1 MEMAEKFLTKQTVMT
16 LFGMKDEKDL
26 DDLVNSKKIP
36 VIRIKG
42 KKKVFYGP
50 DLEEW
55 LLKNRSNIG
64 VSDSE

>member
-1 MEMAEKFLTKQTVMT
+1 
-16 LFGMKDEKDL
+16 MKDEKDL

-50 DLEEW
+50 DLEKW
-55 LLKNRSNIG
+55 LLENRSNIG
-64 VSDSE
+64 GSDPK

>member
-1 MEMAEKFLTKQTVMT
+1 MEMAERFLTKQTVMT
-16 LFGMKDEKDL
+16 LFGLDNEKDL

-36 VIRIKG
+36 VIRIKRS
-42 KKKVFYGP
+42 KKVFYAP

-64 VSDSE
+64 VCDPK

>member
-16 LFGMKDEKDL
+16 LFGMDNEKEL
-26 DDLVNSKKIP
+26 DDLVNAKKIP

-42 KKKVFYGP
+42 RKKVFYAP
-50 DLEEW
+50 DLEKW

-64 VSDSE
+64 GNDAE

>member
-16 LFGMKDEKDL
+16 LFGVENEKEL

-36 VIRIKG
+36 VIRIKA
-42 KKKVFYGP
+42 KKKVFYAP

-64 VSDSE
+64 VSDAE

>member
-1 MEMAEKFLTKQTVMT
+1 MEMAERFLTKQTVMT
-16 LFGMKDEKDL
+16 LFGMEDEKEL

-50 DLEEW
+50 DLEKW
-55 LLKNRSNIG
+55 LLENRSNIG
-64 VSDSE
+64 VSDPE

>member
-1 MEMAEKFLTKQTVMT
+1 MQMAEKFLTKQTVMT
-16 LFGMKDEKDL
+16 LFGVENEKEL
-26 DDLVNSKKIP
+26 DDLVNAKKIP

-42 KKKVFYGP
+42 RKKVFYAP

-64 VSDSE
+64 VSNPD

>member
-1 MEMAEKFLTKQTVMT
+1 MEMAEKFLTKDTVMT
-16 LFGMKDEKDL
+16 LFGMEDEKEL

-36 VIRIKG
+36 VIRIKNR
-42 KKKVFYGP
+42 KKVFYGP

-64 VSDSE
+64 VSDPK